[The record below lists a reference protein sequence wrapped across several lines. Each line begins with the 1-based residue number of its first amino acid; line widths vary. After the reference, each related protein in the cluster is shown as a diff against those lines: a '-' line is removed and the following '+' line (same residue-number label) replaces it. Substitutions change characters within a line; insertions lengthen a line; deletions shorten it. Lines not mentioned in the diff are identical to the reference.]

1 MIRNIIDLVSHLL
14 LEQKKKKQTK
24 EWKQAY
30 QRQTKQI
37 K

>member
-1 MIRNIIDLVSHLL
+1 MIRNIIDFISYVL